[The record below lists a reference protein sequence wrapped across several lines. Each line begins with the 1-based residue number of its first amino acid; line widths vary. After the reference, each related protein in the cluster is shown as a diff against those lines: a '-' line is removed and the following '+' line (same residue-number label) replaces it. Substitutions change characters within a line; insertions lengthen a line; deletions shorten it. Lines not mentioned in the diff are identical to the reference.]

1 MPKRPCDVAITA
13 DGQTI
18 LTADKFGDVYAL
30 PLLPSDDAP
39 EESGAPAA
47 AVAAQARPPASKGA
61 NPLTV
66 HTQRNLQALEHQAR
80 QRASNAPKDTG
91 PAFAHRLLLGHVS
104 MLTCIAVAAHAGKP
118 YILTGDRDEHVRVSR
133 GLPQAHVI
141 ENFCLGHA
149 AFVSA
154 MCLPEPGVLVSG
166 GGDDDL
172 FVWDWFTGSLKAKV
186 PLLEHAKL
194 THPDADKVAVAGL
207 TTYNTND
214 AVLVI
219 ARCDKYEPPGRTRPR
234 KMRG

>member
-39 EESGAPAA
+39 EESSGAPAA
-47 AVAAQARPPASKGA
+47 VAPQARPPASKGA

-80 QRASNAPKDTG
+80 QRANNARKDAG
-91 PAFAHRLLLGHVS
+91 PAFAHQLLLGHVS
-104 MLTCIAVAAHAGKP
+104 MLTCIAVATHAGKP
-118 YILTGDRDEHVRVSR
+118 YILTADRDEHIRVSR
-133 GLPQAHVI
+133 GMPQTYVI
-141 ENFCLGHA
+141 ETYCLGHTS
-149 AFVSA
+149 FVSA

-166 GGDDDL
+166 GGEDDL
-172 FVWDWFTGSLKAKV
+172 FVWDWFAGFLKAKV
-186 PLLEHAKL
+186 PLLEHAKR

-214 AVLVI
+214 GVLVI
-219 ARCDKYEPPGRTRPR
+219 ARCDKYEFPITRPR
-234 KMRG
+234 KMCG

>member
-30 PLLPSDDAP
+30 PLIPSGDAP
-39 EESGAPAA
+39 EESGAAA
-47 AVAAQARPPASKGA
+47 TATKARPPASKGA

-80 QRASNAPKDTG
+80 QRANNARKDAG
-91 PAFAHRLLLGHVS
+91 PAFEHQLLLGHVS

-133 GLPQAHVI
+133 GMPQAHVI
-141 ENFCLGHA
+141 ENFCLGHTS
-149 AFVSA
+149 FVSA
-154 MCLPEPGVLVSG
+154 MCLPEPHVLVSG

-172 FVWDWFTGSLKAKV
+172 FAWDWITGSLKATT
-186 PLLEHAKL
+186 PLLDQAKL
-194 THPDADKVAVAGL
+194 TNPNVDKVAVSGL
-207 TTYNTND
+207 TTYNTSD
-214 AVLVI
+214 GVLVI
-219 ARCDKYEPPGRTRPR
+219 ARCDKYDPCFVSPRTKACR
-234 KMRG
+234 